1 MWLQIIVSDVYQ
13 LLPVAE
19 AEKKGEGKKRK
30 RKGRTGNQCGAMRK
44 QMEER
49 EVDEAKK
56 KNMKRHDESKSE

>member
-19 AEKKGEGKKRK
+19 VEKKREGKKRR
-30 RKGRTGNQCGAMRK
+30 RKGRTGKQCRAMRK

-49 EVDEAKK
+49 EVDEAK
-56 KNMKRHDESKSE
+56 